1 MKKILGSLFIFALI
15 IFLPAF
21 VFSAKNEEQNQV
33 RIKKLQKLQKQVSNQ
48 GLQKQIQETIRVL
61 EKQNTALGEQIIQE
75 EKRFNLWGWFK
86 NLFVK

>member
-33 RIKKLQKLQKQVSNQ
+33 RIKKLQKIQEQVSNQ
-48 GLQKQIQETIRVL
+48 KLQKQIQETLKVL
-61 EKQNTALGEQIIQE
+61 EKQNTALGEQITQE

-86 NLFVK
+86 NLFAK